1 MNTCIRQNMLK
12 MCLES
17 SGRIMGFGNTYQHI
31 TEASRNLRLEEPVC
45 VDEVVSRV
53 TLHDP

>member
-1 MNTCIRQNMLK
+1 MLK